1 MKYLVL
7 FAILVSNT
15 TQLYS
20 QSNWRLIEETY
31 LKGSISGT
39 IRKGHIFKVS
49 SRDYYIINES
59 TRQRVRTRNPSVKI
73 YNNGYDYK
81 LIVEDFD
88 EPVICRKVKN
98 VIETQ
103 ISGEFEGWKG
113 ETMFKMTNGQIWQQ
127 SSYAYMYHYA
137 FNPSVLIYE
146 FRGSWNMQVE
156 DVEDTIEVSQL
167 K

>member
-7 FAILVSNT
+7 FTILVLNT
-15 TQLYS
+15 TQLFA
-20 QSNWRLIEETY
+20 QSNWRLVEETY

-39 IRKGHIFKVS
+39 IRKGHIFKAS

-59 TRQRVRTRNPSVKI
+59 TRQRVRTRNPNVKI

-81 LIVEDFD
+81 LVIEDFD
-88 EPVICRKVKN
+88 EPVICRKVKD

-137 FNPSVLIYE
+137 YNPSVLIYE

-156 DVEDTIEVSQL
+156 DIEDTIEVKQL